1 MTDWKHEYDMLAR
14 AYKRLYLINY
24 RSKYN
29 LNCRTTTQIAQMLD
43 DAVVLAIM
51 AEESITQQTHNE
63 VERYELDK
71 KINKKEA

>member
-24 RSKYN
+24 RRKYN
-29 LNCRTTTQIAQMLD
+29 LNHLTTTQIAQMLD

-63 VERYELDK
+63 EIEK
-71 KINKKEA
+71 